1 MKKVDYL
8 VTAKC
13 EALYEYANSVM
24 AKYEDYLDSEP
35 ALDCIKNIYDDL
47 CDYNTKILL
56 CDSIEQYEL
65 LLKNI
70 KEFDSIIKHIS
81 DSVMSGV

>member
-24 AKYEDYLDSEP
+24 AKYEDYLDSE
-35 ALDCIKNIYDDL
+35 
-47 CDYNTKILL
+47 
-56 CDSIEQYEL
+56 
-65 LLKNI
+65 
-70 KEFDSIIKHIS
+70 
-81 DSVMSGV
+81 SGFGLHKKYL

>member
-24 AKYEDYLDSEP
+24 AKYEDYLDSES

-47 CDYNTKILL
+47 CDYNTK
-56 CDSIEQYEL
+56 IEQYEL

>member
-24 AKYEDYLDSEP
+24 AKYEDYFDLEL
-35 ALDCIKNIYDDL
+35 ALDCIKNIFDDL
-47 CDYNTKILL
+47 CDYNTKILF
-56 CDSIEQYEL
+56 CDSI
-65 LLKNI
+65 
-70 KEFDSIIKHIS
+70 
-81 DSVMSGV
+81 V

>member
-24 AKYEDYLDSEP
+24 AKYEDYLDSASTALYASTIWEP
-35 ALDCIKNIYDDL
+35 
-47 CDYNTKILL
+47 
-56 CDSIEQYEL
+56 
-65 LLKNI
+65 
-70 KEFDSIIKHIS
+70 H
-81 DSVMSGV
+81 

>member
-24 AKYEDYLDSEP
+24 AK
-35 ALDCIKNIYDDL
+35 CR
-47 CDYNTKILL
+47 C
-56 CDSIEQYEL
+56 
-65 LLKNI
+65 
-70 KEFDSIIKHIS
+70 
-81 DSVMSGV
+81 SVRLGSACTCR

>member
-24 AKYEDYLDSEP
+24 AKYEDYLDSES
-35 ALDCIKNIYDDL
+35 ALDCIKIFMTI
-47 CDYNTKILL
+47 CVIIT
-56 CDSIEQYEL
+56 
-65 LLKNI
+65 LKFYSATVLN
-70 KEFDSIIKHIS
+70 D
-81 DSVMSGV
+81 MSYY

>member
-24 AKYEDYLDSEP
+24 AKYEDYLDSES
-35 ALDCIKNIYDDL
+35 ALDCIKKYL
-47 CDYNTKILL
+47 
-56 CDSIEQYEL
+56 
-65 LLKNI
+65 
-70 KEFDSIIKHIS
+70 
-81 DSVMSGV
+81 

>member
-24 AKYEDYLDSEP
+24 AKYEDYLDSES
-35 ALDCIKNIYDDL
+35 ALDCIKNIYDRK
-47 CDYNTKILL
+47 YRYF
-56 CDSIEQYEL
+56 Q
-65 LLKNI
+65 I
-70 KEFDSIIKHIS
+70 KDKGYSF
-81 DSVMSGV
+81 G